1 MNIPTI
7 CVFLLLQ
14 SVISIKPGF
23 VHFADGEANVRKF
36 QQVEQGKAI
45 RTGPNS
51 RVEIGLGPDSLLRLD
66 ENSAAV
72 LESIDKADVS
82 VRIESGTALVEV
94 EKVDKSDRIRISFG
108 DLKTAI
114 DSKGVFRF
122 SQDSVSVIDGKLSI
136 VGTNVTLQK
145 GWQFTRAGA
154 DFKQSKLTLTT
165 PPVFK
170 SFLNSPKAGFVNAV
184 QGEANVHLLDTVKS
198 DQPVQT
204 GPASYVEL
212 LLRPGAFMRL
222 DENSSVVIEST
233 TPNDVVVR
241 VTSGSALVE
250 NVVPEDRL
258 PIRVNLGGIKSLI
271 AMPGLYRFTSDTA
284 TVIDG
289 VLRIGKNGEAV
300 FDGMQLR
307 IVDKM
312 YETKDFKDE
321 DGPTAFDVWSQQR
334 SQLLAKANFTA
345 DYSDSQPNFYLFL
358 ADRSFNAAWIYSPSI
373 NGITFIP
380 QLRRESYYGDSF
392 VPSYPMMPGPPI
404 VPANAIRVPQEP
416 RLPAISPVPGQSS
429 PPAPPAAS
437 SSPRARAVSGPC
449 SGSKSS

>member
-36 QQVEQGKAI
+36 QQVEPGKAI

-145 GWQFTRAGA
+145 GWQFTRAGRRLQT
-154 DFKQSKLTLTT
+154 KQAHVDDATGIQE
-165 PPVFK
+165 
-170 SFLNSPKAGFVNAV
+170 FLELPESGLCECSAG
-184 QGEANVHLLDTVKS
+184 
-198 DQPVQT
+198 
-204 GPASYVEL
+204 
-212 LLRPGAFMRL
+212 
-222 DENSSVVIEST
+222 
-233 TPNDVVVR
+233 
-241 VTSGSALVE
+241 
-250 NVVPEDRL
+250 
-258 PIRVNLGGIKSLI
+258 
-271 AMPGLYRFTSDTA
+271 
-284 TVIDG
+284 
-289 VLRIGKNGEAV
+289 
-300 FDGMQLR
+300 
-307 IVDKM
+307 
-312 YETKDFKDE
+312 
-321 DGPTAFDVWSQQR
+321 R
-334 SQLLAKANFTA
+334 SQCAFTGYCQIRPA
-345 DYSDSQPNFYLFL
+345 CP
-358 ADRSFNAAWIYSPSI
+358 DRSRKLCRIAA
-373 NGITFIP
+373 
-380 QLRRESYYGDSF
+380 
-392 VPSYPMMPGPPI
+392 
-404 VPANAIRVPQEP
+404 AP
-416 RLPAISPVPGQSS
+416 RSLH
-429 PPAPPAAS
+429 AP
-437 SSPRARAVSGPC
+437 
-449 SGSKSS
+449 